1 MNHFLLVAIGGAA
14 GASMRHL
21 VGLMALRAFG
31 SGFPYGTLIC
41 NVAGSFLMGLLI
53 ELLALRFNAST
64 EVRLLLTT
72 GLLGGF
78 TTFSTFSLDVVLL
91 TERGQMGLALFY
103 VAMSLAGAI
112 VALFAG
118 LSAARALV

>member
-1 MNHFLLVAIGGAA
+1 MNHFIIVAIGGAA
-14 GASMRHL
+14 GASMRHF
-21 VGLMALRAFG
+21 VGMLALRTFG
-31 SGFPYGTLIC
+31 SGFPYGTMIC
-41 NVAGSFLMGLLI
+41 NLAGSFLMGLLV
-53 ELLALRFNAST
+53 ELLALRFNAGT

-78 TTFSTFSLDVVLL
+78 TTFSTFSLDVVTL
-91 TERGQMGLALFY
+91 TERGQMGVALFY
-103 VAMSLAGAI
+103 VALSLAGGI

>member
-1 MNHFLLVAIGGAA
+1 MNHFIYVAIGGAA
-14 GASMRHL
+14 GASLRHL
-21 VGLMALRAFG
+21 VGMLALRSFG
-31 SGFPYGTLIC
+31 SSFPYGTIIC
-41 NVAGSFLMGLLI
+41 NIGGSFLMGLLI
-53 ELLALRFNAST
+53 EMFALRFNVST

-91 TERGQMGLALFY
+91 TERGQTGLALFY
-103 VAMSLAGAI
+103 VALSLAGGI

>member
-1 MNHFLLVAIGGAA
+1 MNQFLFVAIGGAA
-14 GASMRHL
+14 GASLRHL

-41 NVAGSFLMGLLI
+41 NIAGSFFMGLLI
-53 ELLALRFNAST
+53 ELLVIRFNAST

-78 TTFSTFSLDVVLL
+78 TTFSTFSLDVVAL
-91 TERGQMGLALFY
+91 TERGQSSVALIY
-103 VAMSLAGAI
+103 IALSLAGAI

-118 LSAARALV
+118 LAVARALA

>member
-1 MNHFLLVAIGGAA
+1 MNHFLIVALGGAA
-14 GASMRHL
+14 GASLRHF
-21 VGLMALRAFG
+21 VGMLALRSFG

-41 NVAGSFLMGLLI
+41 NVAGSFMMGLLI
-53 ELLALRFNAST
+53 ELLAIRFNAST

-78 TTFSTFSLDVVLL
+78 TTFSTFSLDVVVL
-91 TERGQMGLALFY
+91 TERGQMGMALFY
-103 VAMSLAGAI
+103 VAVSLAGSI

-118 LSAARALV
+118 LSAARVLS

>member
-1 MNHFLLVAIGGAA
+1 MNHFIFVAIGGAA

-21 VGLMALRAFG
+21 VGMMALRAFG
-31 SGFPYGTLIC
+31 SGFPYGTIIC
-41 NVAGSFLMGLLI
+41 NIAGSFLMGLLV
-53 ELLALRFNAST
+53 EVLALRLNAST

-78 TTFSTFSLDVVLL
+78 TTFSTFSLDIVTL
-91 TERGQMGLALFY
+91 TERGQMGVALFY
-103 VAMSLAGAI
+103 VALSLAGGI

-118 LSAARALV
+118 LGVARALV